1 MCDTPCFLDTD
12 FVEGFHTLHEWS
24 DRAQSKLSD
33 LKHRLGLR
41 LSVGELVLCAGLY
54 MRRDPSV
61 GELRFVDTLLAMRRH
76 DPTLTNVAAFQTKDR
91 ALANAFS
98 HVLAHCRGALPQQPP
113 TLTLCDAWEALGDHA
128 TGKAFGYPHLTVLP
142 HMVARALQGQLPTDA
157 VRVDQ
162 TPWYVAQTTPAAP
175 YRPRSL
181 KKDDLC
187 SLIQL
192 PPNADFQ
199 AIRPLIGLLSEKK
212 QQRRILRLCQVTP
225 SDMIP
230 TLLSLAEGWQVD
242 LSAIEGLGDEPPHV
256 AIDHLPTGILMCADE
271 KNTRKLCDDI
281 RALGFS
287 TSAFARTSADRHLTL
302 TTHGKTEF
310 AFESLHLRLLLTPQ
324 PISLTLPRSA
334 DPTRLSE
341 ATMNISTA
349 LLGNHALHLCTLS
362 LASPLNPEDL
372 DTLVRQLQKAAALP
386 LSGQP
391 PHLCVGLVVGN
402 TAKPSALWATT
413 LGLLRYRDEYRAD
426 IVSFAY
432 TFDPN
437 AAEDR
442 LTLCLITPR
451 PEAFSGEEPDN
462 FVANEPSDVENV

>member
-1 MCDTPCFLDTD
+1 MCDIPYSLDTD
-12 FVEGFHTLHEWS
+12 IVERFHTLHEWS
-24 DRAQSKLSD
+24 DRALGELSD
-33 LKHRLGLR
+33 LKHRLELR
-41 LSVGELVLCAGLY
+41 LSVDELVLCAGLY

-61 GELRFVDTLLAMRRH
+61 GELRFVDALLAMRRH
-76 DPTLTNVAAFQTKDR
+76 DPTLANVAAFQTKDR

-128 TGKAFGYPHLTVLP
+128 TGKAQSYPRLTTLP
-142 HMVARALQGQLPTDA
+142 HMVARALQGQRPTDA
-157 VRVDQ
+157 VRIEG
-162 TPWYVAQTTPAAP
+162 TPWYVAQTIPTVP

-181 KKDDLC
+181 KKGDLC

-199 AIRPLIGLLSEKK
+199 AMRPLIGLLSEKK
-212 QQRRILRLCQVTP
+212 QQRRILRLCAVTKT
-225 SDMIP
+225 DLVP

-242 LSAIEGLGDEPPHV
+242 LSSIEGLFDEPPHV

-287 TSAFARTSADRHLTL
+287 ISAFARISADRHLTL

-341 ATMNISTA
+341 ATVNISTA

-413 LGLLRYRDEYRAD
+413 LGLLRYRDEHRAD

-442 LTLCLITPR
+442 LTLCLITPKQ
-451 PEAFSGEEPDN
+451 ETFVNEEQDN
-462 FVANEPSDVENV
+462 STREVASDAENV